1 MGANGQV
8 DLDESLALVALGS
21 PPTGVAAKRVRLY
34 DSTGA
39 DLPWP
44 SSLGQQTANESLSVV
59 VGAGQPPIPAAQYY
73 YNGIGYE
80 QGRTPG
86 KFLVVAAVTIT
97 AGTGLTL
104 LTVDPNMRFR
114 MLGYKLSNAAAGAF
128 KFGYGANATVTTVL
142 FSGPLL
148 AVAGIDDTP
157 YLTNGVVWPA
167 GQIVNLDTTATGAC
181 TGTVWGTYEISP
193 SGGPA

>member
-1 MGANGQV
+1 MGTVPFEVSERATLIG
-8 DLDESLALVALGS
+8 LGDQ
-21 PPTGVAAKRVRLY
+21 PNGVAVKRVALY

-39 DLPWP
+39 TMPWP
-44 SSLGQQTANESLSVV
+44 SALGNNVVNDSLPVV
-59 VGAGQPPIPAAQYY
+59 IAVDQPPVPAVQYFW
-73 YNGIGYE
+73 NGVGYE
-80 QGRTPG
+80 RSRTPNS
-86 KFLVVAAVTIT
+86 FLVVAAVTIT
-97 AGTGLTL
+97 AGTGLNL

-114 MLGYKLSNAAAGAF
+114 MLGYKLSNAAAGGF
-128 KFGYGANATVTTVL
+128 KFGYGATATVTTVL

-148 AVAGIDDTP
+148 AAAGIDDTP

-167 GQIVNLDTTATGAC
+167 GQAVHLDVVTTGAV

>member
-1 MGANGQV
+1 MPSGV
-8 DLDESLALVALGS
+8 PDLTESLTLVGLGTQ
-21 PPTGVAAKRVRLY
+21 PNGVAAKRTILY
-34 DSTGA
+34 GA
-39 DLPWP
+39 DGATMPWP
-44 SSLGQQTANESLSVV
+44 SALGNNIVADSLPVV
-59 VGAGQPPIPAAQYY
+59 IAVDQPPLPAVTYY
-73 YNGIGYE
+73 WNGTGYE
-80 QGRTPG
+80 RARTPS
-86 KFLVVAAVTIT
+86 KFLVVAAVSIT

-114 MLGYKLSNAAAGAF
+114 MLGYKLSNAAASSF
-128 KFGYGANATVTTVL
+128 IFGYGPTATVTTVL
-142 FSGPLL
+142 FRGPLL

-167 GQIVNLDTTATGAC
+167 GQSVNLDVSSTGAT